1 MLAILHIHYDPSI
14 HYYTIMFWLATL
26 QVMKTQHAA
35 TTMRTTTTTA
45 RTTRRTR
52 TTITRTRTTKAGQEQ
67 EHKQEQE
74 QQTLIAIC
82 QDMFVSRLIDIAIL
96 CDGDPQ
102 KASIDLPA
110 PQTCKFV
117 ITLVYLDLNLNLSTK
132 MPSDLQEKYSN

>member
-1 MLAILHIHYDPSI
+1 
-14 HYYTIMFWLATL
+14 MFWLATF
-26 QVMKTQHAA
+26 QVMKTQQA
-35 TTMRTTTTTA
+35 TTTTTTTTTRTTTTTTTTTATATA

-52 TTITRTRTTKAGQEQ
+52 TTRTRTRTTRTGQEQ

-74 QQTLIAIC
+74 QQRPVAIC

-117 ITLVYLDLNLNLSTK
+117 IT
-132 MPSDLQEKYSN
+132 